1 MSLLDQLKRA
11 FRFFSKENLAETPIT
26 YAPLPDDIR
35 LASDLAL
42 LVIDVQGK
50 YCDPKGRRGN
60 KETHSISKRIKR
72 LTPEFRKAGIPI
84 YVIYFSDRPK
94 KPKDIDFY
102 EFKPETGD
110 ILVAKDMDSAF
121 QGSNIKDILQQHGRK
136 RLLACGFNLNACVF
150 KTVVDGCGEG
160 FDIRLLRDLSGNDR
174 ENDGSNARS
183 YVKKMKRK
191 GVIISNADRELRA
204 IRAALQPATAPA

>member
-1 MSLLDQLKRA
+1 MSLLDHLKRA
-11 FRFFSKENLAETPIT
+11 FHFFGKENLAKTPIT

-42 LVIDVQGK
+42 VIIDVQSK
-50 YCDPKGRRGN
+50 YCDPKGQRGN
-60 KETHSISKRIKR
+60 KETGQIAKRIQK
-72 LTPEFRKAGIPI
+72 LAPEFRKAGIPV
-84 YVIYFSDRPK
+84 YVVYFADKPQKLK
-94 KPKDIDFY
+94 KIDFY

-110 ILVAKDMDSAF
+110 ILIQKDMDSAF
-121 QGSNIKDILQQHGRK
+121 QGSDIKNILQQHGRK

-150 KTVVDGCGEG
+150 KTVIDGIGAG
-160 FDIRLLRDLSGNDR
+160 FNIRLLRDLSGNDND
-174 ENDGSNARS
+174 NDGSNARE

-204 IRAALQPATAPA
+204 IRAALHPATTPA